1 MNDNRKG
8 CLGIFFFGAMIV
20 LTIVSLVLGWLAWDF
35 KTGLVLALITC
46 GLLFLVSALTFTK
59 IEKPTAL
66 LATLPMILGL
76 IYTAL
81 PNPPG
86 PIDDAAV
93 TMGANALT
101 YLLWTRRDENFP
113 RWAILPLLGSGIYD
127 LLGFAIPGH
136 FDEILID
143 LITGAIVYWKY
154 RNNPGKD
161 KGADEAGES

>member
-8 CLGIFFFGAMIV
+8 CLGVFFFGMMIV
-20 LTIVSLVLGWLAWDF
+20 LSITSLVLGWLAWNF
-35 KTGLVLALITC
+35 KTGMVLAMITF
-46 GLLFLVSALTFTK
+46 GVFFLVSALTFVK
-59 IEKPTAL
+59 VEKPTAL

-81 PNPPG
+81 PNAPG
-86 PIDDAAV
+86 PIDDSVV

-113 RWAILPLLGSGIYD
+113 RWAILPLLGSGLYD

-136 FDEILID
+136 FDELLIN
-143 LITGAIVYWKY
+143 LISGAIVYWKY
-154 RNNPGKD
+154 RQNPGKE
-161 KGADEAGES
+161 KGLEEMGE